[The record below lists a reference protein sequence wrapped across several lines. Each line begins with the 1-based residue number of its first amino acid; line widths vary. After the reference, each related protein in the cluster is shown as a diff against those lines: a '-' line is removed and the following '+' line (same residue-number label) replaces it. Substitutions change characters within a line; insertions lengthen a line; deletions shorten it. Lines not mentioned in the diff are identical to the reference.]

1 MTEVWYSNL
10 KSFYKKIVKYINYT
24 VMAQALYSCG
34 LSVDQQSIIL
44 LTGVIKLSCSV
55 KITDKKNID

>member
-1 MTEVWYSNL
+1 
-10 KSFYKKIVKYINYT
+10 
-24 VMAQALYSCG
+24 MAQALYSCG

-55 KITDKKNID
+55 KITDKKKYRLRIKIIKIS